1 MNKLKNK
8 LKNINFNFAK
18 NIYTSIVVPALIL
31 VVALVIGLC
40 FGFNKGMDFN
50 GGIIVSVVT
59 DEYNLEIAEDYGTF
73 KGKVDKILQDN
84 GVSGSVYL
92 TEKHSEYQDDI
103 LIVKINYTGE
113 NAESI
118 VDGIKKGL
126 IDKFYAGEEVLVE
139 QNNLVQ
145 VSTFGSS
152 VDNWKIIA
160 SILAT
165 LVAVIAIC
173 VYVGLRTLS
182 MHTPVMAFISAL
194 GSSLFATSLVI
205 LTRIQVNIFSLAII
219 PMVAIISMLCAF
231 IYANKTKEI
240 LKVGDYERK
249 SNAKLA
255 NDSVKSSLH
264 ITAYLTIVACIVSLI
279 FTFANVASIV
289 SHLGLMLLVSVIAV
303 AYNYVFVLPA
313 IYALTYVRKVKKEKV
328 KKEHKSEKLEESEV
342 LKETDLDNLVSN

>member
-8 LKNINFNFAK
+8 LTNLNFNFAK

-31 VVALVIGLC
+31 VVALIIGIV

-59 DEYNLEIAEDYGTF
+59 DEYNLELAEDYSTF

-92 TEKHSEYQDDI
+92 TEKHSEYQDDV
-103 LIVKINYTGE
+103 LVVKINYTGE
-113 NAESI
+113 NTEKI
-118 VDGIKKGL
+118 VQGIKDGL
-126 IDKFYAGEEVLVE
+126 IAKFFAGQEASVE
-139 QNNLVQ
+139 QNNLVL

-152 VDNWKIIA
+152 VDSWKVVA

-182 MHTPVMAFISAL
+182 LHAPVMAFIS
-194 GSSLFATSLVI
+194 SLSATLLAMALVI
-205 LTRIQVNIFSLAII
+205 LTRIQVNIFALAVI
-219 PMVAIISMLCAF
+219 PMVAIIFMICTF
-231 IYANKTKEI
+231 IYENKTKEI

-255 NDSVKSSLH
+255 NDSVKSGLH
-264 ITAYLTIVACIVSLI
+264 ITAYLTIFACIVSLI

-289 SHLGLMLLVSVIAV
+289 SHLGLILLVSVVAV
-303 AYNYVFVLPA
+303 AYNYVFIMPA

-328 KKEHKSEKLEESEV
+328 KKEQN
-342 LKETDLDNLVSN
+342 LKN